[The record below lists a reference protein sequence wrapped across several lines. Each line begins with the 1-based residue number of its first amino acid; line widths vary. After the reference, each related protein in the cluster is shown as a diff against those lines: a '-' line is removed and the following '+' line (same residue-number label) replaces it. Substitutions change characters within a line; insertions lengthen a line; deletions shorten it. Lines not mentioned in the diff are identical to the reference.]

1 MEKKTHWGHER
12 YPLCIYRQSLESLNS
27 FVRVETLMMN
37 KMCGKGFILSP
48 PLIGGVVLRNNIFQ
62 ANSVHLAEKKY

>member
-1 MEKKTHWGHER
+1 
-12 YPLCIYRQSLESLNS
+12 
-27 FVRVETLMMN
+27 MMN